1 MFQMQRHCLFM
12 FTAFASFLSGM
23 ETGAFMFFFTSL
35 IAYGK
40 NF

>member
-1 MFQMQRHCLFM
+1 
-12 FTAFASFLSGM
+12 M

-40 NF
+40 NFWQRFWITNCKKIE